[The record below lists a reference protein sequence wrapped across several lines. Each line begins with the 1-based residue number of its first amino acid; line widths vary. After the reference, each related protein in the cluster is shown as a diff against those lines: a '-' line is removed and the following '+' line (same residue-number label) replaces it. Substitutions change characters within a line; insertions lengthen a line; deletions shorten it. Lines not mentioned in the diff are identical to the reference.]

1 MFYFVGDVVILFV
14 GFSLNYRPDMDPKYL
29 KENYG
34 KIMVG
39 QHEAARLDQ
48 SFRDDPNKK
57 ARAPS
62 IRGSSVSM
70 GKSCLGC
77 PSDHGWAILDSE
89 TEPDL
94 QGRSQQEGEGA

>member
-1 MFYFVGDVVILFV
+1 
-14 GFSLNYRPDMDPKYL
+14 MDPKYL
-29 KENYG
+29 KENFG
-34 KIMVG
+34 KIVVG

-70 GKSCLGC
+70 G
-77 PSDHGWAILDSE
+77 
-89 TEPDL
+89 
-94 QGRSQQEGEGA
+94 R